1 VYEGCGN
8 PFQKAYLA
16 QGSKSVEEKTM
27 IRTVYFSTAMSDIQ
41 KSDVDRIVAHASSAN
56 RARNITGALA
66 YNGRNFCQCLEGE
79 ADDVRALLDIIS
91 TDPRHAGFK
100 VLDEKEISARHF
112 PEWSM
117 QLVDGL
123 DFSTVIN
130 AMSH

>member
-1 VYEGCGN
+1 
-8 PFQKAYLA
+8 
-16 QGSKSVEEKTM
+16 M

-79 ADDVRALLDIIS
+79 AGDVRALLDIIS
-91 TDPRHAGFK
+91 TDNRHAGFK
-100 VLDEKEISARHF
+100 VIDEKEIDARHF

-117 QLVDGL
+117 HLVDGL
-123 DFSTVIN
+123 DFSAVIN
-130 AMSH
+130 AMKH

>member
-1 VYEGCGN
+1 
-8 PFQKAYLA
+8 
-16 QGSKSVEEKTM
+16 M
-27 IRTVYFSTAMSDIQ
+27 IRTVYFSTAMSEIKQ
-41 KSDVDRIVAHASSAN
+41 SDVDEIVAHAATAN

-66 YNGRNFCQCLEGE
+66 YNGRNFCQCLEGDP
-79 ADDVRALLDIIS
+79 AAVCALLDIIS